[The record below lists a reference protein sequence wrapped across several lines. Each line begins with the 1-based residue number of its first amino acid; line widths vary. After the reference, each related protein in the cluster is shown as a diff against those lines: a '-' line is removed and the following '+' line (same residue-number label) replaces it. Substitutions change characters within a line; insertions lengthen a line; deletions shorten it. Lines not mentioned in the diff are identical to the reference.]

1 MTLIV
6 DPVSVALDSFILE
19 HGESVVES
27 ALQKAFG
34 RPGQLVLPRTTTLV
48 SDLHTVQQVANR
60 LHELTADLCSRNS
73 LGKLLLLFRK
83 VRHELA
89 VSLFAPKGRYVSPED
104 IGTLADQATL
114 YGTNA
119 ILQYS
124 SRDDVLHEYAARY
137 RLQPTDAELEDALR
151 LAVYALA
158 HRHMMFF
165 MNTRARQPMVQE
177 VSCETLIDS
186 YNSRIQKR
194 QAKRLVTA
202 APGARVLVVPA
213 LVFNIP
219 TREGFVRI
227 ELAGGK
233 SRVIAHRNYFYFVRP
248 KYLHQIM
255 WVSIMSYVDLLRS
268 VNDGDFERSGR

>member
-89 VSLFAPKGRYVSPED
+89 VSLFAPLKGD
-104 IGTLADQATL
+104 TFLLKTL
-114 YGTNA
+114 
-119 ILQYS
+119 
-124 SRDDVLHEYAARY
+124 VLW
-137 RLQPTDAELEDALR
+137 PTKQLSTER
-151 LAVYALA
+151 
-158 HRHMMFF
+158 MPFF
-165 MNTRARQPMVQE
+165 NTRR
-177 VSCETLIDS
+177 ETTYFMS
-186 YNSRIQKR
+186 
-194 QAKRLVTA
+194 T
-202 APGARVLVVPA
+202 P
-213 LVFNIP
+213 
-219 TREGFVRI
+219 
-227 ELAGGK
+227 LATDC
-233 SRVIAHRNYFYFVRP
+233 NQ
-248 KYLHQIM
+248 LM
-255 WVSIMSYVDLLRS
+255 L
-268 VNDGDFERSGR
+268 N